1 MLLVVECMGA
11 TTVLVYGL
19 HLLYNPVM
27 EDFPE
32 DPNCPG
38 KPLVRPPITLRAE
51 MSFVYKRRFQI
62 GAC

>member
-1 MLLVVECMGA
+1 MLLVVEIMGA

-27 EDFPE
+27 EDFTE

-38 KPLVRPPITLRAE
+38 KPMVCPLNCSSCSGFLFLEAKG
-51 MSFVYKRRFQI
+51 S
-62 GAC
+62 

>member
-1 MLLVVECMGA
+1 MLLVVEIMGA

-27 EDFPE
+27 EDFTE

-38 KPLVRPPITLRAE
+38 KPLVCSLSCSPR
-51 MSFVYKRRFQI
+51 
-62 GAC
+62 